1 MKENKIYFQVTL
13 RKFEDNRNRTLIY
26 TYNDSLEAYKFYDVC
41 KARYNA
47 QEDLEKMRSA
57 VEFYAV
63 DRSVSGVKQLSC
75 ICGCGYNVVD
85 NYIEDEELFDEIYA
99 RYLGTLPS

>member
-1 MKENKIYFQVTL
+1 MKENKVYFQVTL
-13 RKFEDNRNRTLIY
+13 RKFDDNRNRTLIY

-47 QEDLEKMRSA
+47 QEDIEKMRSA
-57 VEFYAV
+57 VEFYVV
-63 DRSVSGVKQLSC
+63 DRTAYGVKQLST
-75 ICGCGYNVVD
+75 ICACGYNVVD
-85 NYIEDEELFDEIYA
+85 NYIEDEKLFDEIYA